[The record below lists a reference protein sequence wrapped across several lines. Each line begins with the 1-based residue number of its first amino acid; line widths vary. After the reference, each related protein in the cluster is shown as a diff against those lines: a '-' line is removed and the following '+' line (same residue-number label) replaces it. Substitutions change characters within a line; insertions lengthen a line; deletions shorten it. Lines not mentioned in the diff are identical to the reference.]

1 MNFRQCGAERRLWLY
16 QKLRLFIQFLIKW
29 SFRAIGPEF
38 ACSQH
43 QQNGTW
49 SKAMLGHSVD
59 KYITGTMI
67 ETSNASGWR
76 NILAE
81 RWRHEAGELPSLVP
95 HDTEIA
101 ILLHGRS
108 IVDRRGG
115 GMRQHTVARRGTI
128 WLCPAG
134 IEEEFISVTERMD
147 DCLHLF
153 LPGQPFSSTI
163 LQEFDLDPAAIEL
176 RYESI
181 DQDPFI
187 EFAAGQILQE
197 MSTESAAG
205 RLLVETLA
213 VALSAHL
220 VRSYSTATPRQQG
233 KRSGDSALDTR
244 RMRRVTDYIE
254 FHLDNEF
261 SVADL
266 ASVACMSVAHF
277 ARAFKQATG
286 KSPHAY
292 VSDKRMAVAKQRLLD
307 ENWNI
312 ADVAIAAGFSSHAN
326 FTRAFRNATGVTPHA
341 FRSEMCGQ

>member
-1 MNFRQCGAERRLWLY
+1 M
-16 QKLRLFIQFLIKW
+16 
-29 SFRAIGPEF
+29 
-38 ACSQH
+38 
-43 QQNGTW
+43 QNGTG
-49 SKAMLGHSVD
+49 SEAMLGHSVD

-67 ETSNASGWR
+67 ETSNASGWH

-134 IEEEFISVTERMD
+134 IEEEFISVTEPMD

-187 EFAAGQILQE
+187 EFAARQILQE
-197 MSTESAAG
+197 MSAQSAAG
-205 RLLVETLA
+205 RLLIETLA
-213 VALSAHL
+213 VSLSAHL
-220 VRSYSTATPRQQG
+220 IRSYSTAAPRHTSKHTG
-233 KRSGDSALDTR
+233 ENTLDMR
-244 RMRRVTDYIE
+244 RMKRVTDYIE
-254 FHLDNEF
+254 FHIDDAF

-266 ASVACMSVAHF
+266 AAVACMSVAHF
-277 ARAFKQATG
+277 ARAFKHATG

-292 VSDKRMAVAKQRLLD
+292 VNDKRMALAKQRLLD
-307 ENWNI
+307 ENWNVTN
-312 ADVAIAAGFSSHAN
+312 VAIAAGFSSHAN
-326 FTRAFRNATGVTPHA
+326 FTRAFKNSTGMTPHA
-341 FRSEMCGQ
+341 FRSEMRGA

>member
-1 MNFRQCGAERRLWLY
+1 
-16 QKLRLFIQFLIKW
+16 
-29 SFRAIGPEF
+29 
-38 ACSQH
+38 
-43 QQNGTW
+43 
-49 SKAMLGHSVD
+49 MLGHSVD

-67 ETSNASGWR
+67 QTSNASGWN

-81 RWRHEAGELPSLVP
+81 RWCHEAGELPSLVP

-115 GMRQHTVARRGTI
+115 GMSQHTVARRGTI

-153 LPGQPFSSTI
+153 LPGRPFSSTI

-176 RYESI
+176 RYETI
-181 DQDPFI
+181 DQDSFI

-197 MSTESAAG
+197 MSAESAGG
-205 RLLVETLA
+205 RLLIETLA
-213 VALSAHL
+213 VSLSAHL
-220 VRSYSTATPRQQG
+220 IRSYSTASPRYAT
-233 KRSGDSALDTR
+233 KRNSEGALDTR
-244 RMRRVTDYIE
+244 RMKRVRDYVE
-254 FHLDNEF
+254 FNLDSEF
-261 SVADL
+261 SVSDL
-266 ASVACMSVAHF
+266 AAVACMSVAHF

-292 VSDKRMAVAKQRLLD
+292 VNDKRIALAKQRLLD
-307 ENWNI
+307 ENWSV

-326 FTRAFRNATGVTPHA
+326 FTRAFRNSTGMTPHA
-341 FRSEMCGQ
+341 FRSEML

>member
-1 MNFRQCGAERRLWLY
+1 
-16 QKLRLFIQFLIKW
+16 
-29 SFRAIGPEF
+29 
-38 ACSQH
+38 
-43 QQNGTW
+43 
-49 SKAMLGHSVD
+49 MLGHSVD
-59 KYITGTMI
+59 KYITGTML

-101 ILLHGRS
+101 ILLRGRS

-163 LQEFDLDPAAIEL
+163 LQEFDLDSAAIEL

-205 RLLVETLA
+205 RLLIETLA
-213 VALSAHL
+213 VSLSARL
-220 VRSYSTATPRQQG
+220 VRSYSTASSRQTS
-233 KRSGDSALDTR
+233 KRNGENALDTR
-244 RMRRVTDYIE
+244 RMKRVTDYIE
-254 FHLDNEF
+254 FHLDDEF

-266 ASVACMSVAHF
+266 AAVACMSVAHF

-286 KSPHAY
+286 KGPHAY
-292 VSDKRMAVAKQRLLD
+292 VNDKRMALAKQRLLD
-307 ENWNI
+307 ANWNV

-326 FTRAFRNATGVTPHA
+326 FTRAFKNSTGMTPHA
-341 FRSEMCGQ
+341 FRSEMRGE

>member
-1 MNFRQCGAERRLWLY
+1 MF
-16 QKLRLFIQFLIKW
+16 
-29 SFRAIGPEF
+29 
-38 ACSQH
+38 
-43 QQNGTW
+43 
-49 SKAMLGHSVD
+49 GHSVD
-59 KYITGTMI
+59 KYITGTMTQ
-67 ETSNASGWR
+67 TSNASGWR

-81 RWRHEAGELPSLVP
+81 RWCHEAGELPSLVP
-95 HDTEIA
+95 RETEIA

-108 IVDRRGG
+108 VVDRRGG

-205 RLLVETLA
+205 RLLIETLA
-213 VALSAHL
+213 VSLSAHL
-220 VRSYSTATPRQQG
+220 VRSYSTASSRQQG
-233 KRSGDSALDTR
+233 KRSSEGALDAR

-254 FHLDNEF
+254 FHLDEEF

-266 ASVACMSVAHF
+266 AEVACMSVAHF
-277 ARAFKQATG
+277 ARAFKHATG
-286 KSPHAY
+286 TSPHAY
-292 VSDKRMAVAKQRLLD
+292 VNGKRMALAKQRLLD
-307 ENWNI
+307 DNWNV

-326 FTRAFRNATGVTPHA
+326 FTRAFKNSTGMTPHT
-341 FRSEMCGQ
+341 FRSEMRGH